1 MEDDDEASEGLNVE
15 QAHEGM
21 ILEDTKLIVIEKEQL
36 YTTKS
41 GDIKVLPAA
50 GSYKILKT
58 KRLV

>member
-1 MEDDDEASEGLNVE
+1 
-15 QAHEGM
+15 M

-50 GSYKILKT
+50 AGYRIPKT
-58 KRLV
+58 KRMVVMLKKDLITPVQNH